1 MIFLLSKLIYQS
13 FLKVYGKKG
22 KKMKKF
28 NDYINESTI
37 SEDAIYDVISKKE
50 VDYYYNAIKEMYTD
64 LDKIIEDYEKYLSPF
79 LKVIDKTNERGYAS
93 YRKQISDQY
102 RELVDTSLL
111 LKGLT
116 KIIDPSKR

>member
-1 MIFLLSKLIYQS
+1 
-13 FLKVYGKKG
+13 
-22 KKMKKF
+22 MKKF